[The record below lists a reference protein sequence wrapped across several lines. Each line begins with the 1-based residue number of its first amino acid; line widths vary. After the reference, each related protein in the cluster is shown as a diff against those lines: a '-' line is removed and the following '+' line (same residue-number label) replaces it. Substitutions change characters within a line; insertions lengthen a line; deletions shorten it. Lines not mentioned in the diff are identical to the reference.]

1 MSFFLCRHK
10 AMIQI
15 ICLLTMGLVLIKFYD
30 SYIPHKKQLA
40 RSTNISLNRI
50 FNWDD
55 LDLSQT
61 KKAMCGQQKCF
72 FLDKL
77 DPNIGYLIKTVNKNF
92 GNKNFNTTVSLTQEH
107 EAFDQAQR
115 LKVEYNIRH
124 FLDGPPFIDK
134 VPTSKI
140 GDRMNSMINIVND
153 FEAKARNQH
162 RYFENTNVIVQR
174 NRMGPIPHALIGCLN
189 EKKENS
195 IQSIENLINN
205 SIKPNDRMR
214 FYEHFHDE
222 LSSTAKLLQKE
233 PLLVFDF
240 QVMIDTNGRVY
251 HLDFERMY
259 DRVGAGPN
267 SALRDGC
274 QDHLK
279 KLSEYIMRKKYI
291 LRL

>member
-1 MSFFLCRHK
+1 
-10 AMIQI
+10 MIQI
-15 ICLLTMGLVLIKFYD
+15 ICLLATGLVLIKFYD

-40 RSTNISLNRI
+40 QSTNISLNRI

-77 DPNIGYLIKTVNKNF
+77 DPNIGYLIKTES
-92 GNKNFNTTVSLTQEH
+92 NTTVSLTQEH

-140 GDRMNSMINIVND
+140 GDRMNSMIVYVYD
-153 FEAKARNQH
+153 FEAKARNQP

-174 NRMGPIPHALIGCLN
+174 NRMGPIPHALIGCQN
-189 EKKENS
+189 EKKQHS
-195 IQSIENLINN
+195 IQSIEKLINN
-205 SIKPNDRMR
+205 SIKPSDRMR

-222 LSSTAKLLQKE
+222 LNSTAKLLQKE
-233 PLLVFDF
+233 PLLVNDF

-251 HLDFERMY
+251 HLDFERMISFKKIGKNITL
-259 DRVGAGPN
+259 DECLNCLNTLSEHVDM
-267 SALRDGC
+267 LRF
-274 QDHLK
+274 QFLK
-279 KLSEYIMRKKYI
+279 KDIERT
-291 LRL
+291 

>member
-1 MSFFLCRHK
+1 
-10 AMIQI
+10 MIQI

-40 RSTNISLNRI
+40 QSTNISLNRT

-55 LDLSQT
+55 LDLNQT
-61 KKAMCGQQKCF
+61 KKAICGQSKCLF
-72 FLDKL
+72 IDKL
-77 DPNIGYLIKTVNKNF
+77 DPNIGYLIKTVNKIL
-92 GNKNFNTTVSLTQEH
+92 NTTASLTQQH
-107 EAFDQAQR
+107 KAFDQAQR
-115 LKVEYNIRH
+115 LKVEYKIRH

-140 GDRMNSMINIVND
+140 GDRMNSMINIVVA
-153 FEAKARNQH
+153 ERTRNQP

-174 NRMGPIPHALIGCLN
+174 NRMGPIPHALIGCQN
-189 EKKENS
+189 VKKQQS
-195 IQSIENLINN
+195 IQSIEKLINN
-205 SIKPNDRMR
+205 SIKPSDRMR

-222 LSSTAKLLQKE
+222 LNSTTKILQKE

-251 HLDFERMY
+251 HLDFERMLRQ
-259 DRVGAGPN
+259 DGTERLIKTPN
-267 SALRDGC
+267 STRRDEC

-279 KLSEYIMRKKYI
+279 TLSEYIMRKKYI

>member
-1 MSFFLCRHK
+1 
-10 AMIQI
+10 MIQI
-15 ICLLTMGLVLIKFYD
+15 ICLLTMGLVLIQFYD

-40 RSTNISLNRI
+40 QSTNISLNRT

-55 LDLSQT
+55 LDLNQT
-61 KKAMCGQQKCF
+61 KKAICGQHKCLF
-72 FLDKL
+72 IDKL
-77 DPNIGYLIKTVNKNF
+77 DPNIGYLIETKDTNRNATASLIRQNK
-92 GNKNFNTTVSLTQEH
+92 
-107 EAFDQAQR
+107 AFDQAQR

-140 GDRMNSMINIVND
+140 GDRMNSMIVYVYD
-153 FEAKARNQH
+153 FEAKARNQP

-174 NRMGPIPHALIGCLN
+174 NRMGPIPHALIGCRN
-189 EKKENS
+189 EKKKNS

-222 LSSTAKLLQKE
+222 LNSTAKLLQKE
-233 PLLVFDF
+233 PLLVHDF

-259 DRVGAGPN
+259 IRVGAER
-267 SALRDGC
+267 LRNTPKSVRLDEC

-279 KLSEYIMRKKYI
+279 TLSEYIMRKKYI